1 MGQLA
6 KRNLAFIL
14 LVFQVVALLAVTRN
28 TLSISTALL
37 AVSTIRYTISQRK
50 NHVIPI
56 EQEVLMYHDLIR
68 SELNQAA
75 ETLTTF
81 LRDERNI
88 DAVQQAAILLATSF
102 KVGGKVLSCGNG
114 GSHCDAMHFAEELTG
129 RYRENRPGYP
139 AIAISDVSHLSCV
152 GNDFG
157 YDYVF
162 SRYVEAVGQS
172 GDVLLG
178 ISTSGNSA
186 NVMKAIAAA
195 RAKGMK
201 VITLTG
207 KDGGKMAGS
216 ADVEIRVPYF
226 GYADRI
232 QEIHIKV
239 IHILINLIEQEMAKD
254 SQ

>member
-1 MGQLA
+1 M
-6 KRNLAFIL
+6 
-14 LVFQVVALLAVTRN
+14 
-28 TLSISTALL
+28 
-37 AVSTIRYTISQRK
+37 Y
-50 NHVIPI
+50 
-56 EQEVLMYHDLIR
+56 QELIR
-68 SELNQAA
+68 GELTEAA
-75 ETLTTF
+75 ATLDNF
-81 LRDERNI
+81 LKDENNI
-88 DAVQQAAILLATSF
+88 DAIRRAAVMLADSF
-102 KVGGKVLSCGNG
+102 KAGGKVMSCGNG

-152 GNDFG
+152 SNDFG
-157 YDYVF
+157 YEYVF
-162 SRYVEAVGQS
+162 SRFVESVGRE

-178 ISTSGNSA
+178 ISTSGNSG
-186 NVMKAIAAA
+186 NIIKAIEAA

-216 ADVEIRVPYF
+216 ADIEIRVPHF

-239 IHILINLIEQEMAKD
+239 IHILIMLIEQEMAK
-254 SQ
+254 